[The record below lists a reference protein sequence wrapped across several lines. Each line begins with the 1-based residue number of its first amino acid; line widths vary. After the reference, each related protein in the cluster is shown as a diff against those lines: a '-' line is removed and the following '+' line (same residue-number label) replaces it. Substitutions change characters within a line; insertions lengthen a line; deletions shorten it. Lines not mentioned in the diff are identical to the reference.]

1 MGPVTFISV
10 KKILEGTVKR
20 HPDGFGFL
28 IPNDREHPDVYIPK
42 HSMNGIMSND
52 RVAVEVQQAREAK
65 TRYFGEIVKFIDRQT
80 KSVYGQFYKM
90 SNQYGIITDHE
101 GSWGSDIYIPLG
113 DSKNAQDGQIV
124 AVGLLKETTPSG
136 HLMGKVLEILGNLA
150 DPMNDL
156 KRVLINNQLPMDF
169 SKPAQA
175 EAQKYPATVLPEE
188 FEGRKDLTHMEFI
201 TIDGVTAK
209 DFDDAIYVETTSLG
223 FHLWVAIADVS
234 HYVKPGTAIDEEA
247 YKRGTSTYFP
257 KFVVPMLP
265 EALSN
270 ELCSLK
276 PNVDRLSLVCE
287 VVFDFTGET
296 LDYKVYEAVIRSQ
309 ARVTYGLAQ
318 EVIDGNT
325 PAELKHV
332 EKNIL
337 KARDL
342 AKLLMAKRFR
352 EGSLDLELPETQI
365 ILDDLGN
372 PIDIIRAER
381 IFSHRLIEE
390 LMLIANVCV
399 ARFLNDRNADCLYR
413 IHESPLEENI
423 LMLDRFLFN
432 FGGPHKVT
440 GGKLQKKL
448 SRVLEEFSGR
458 PEGEAL
464 SMLILRSM
472 MQAKYSANNVGHFG
486 LAFSHYAHFTS
497 PIRRYPDL
505 IVHRL
510 LKHFV
515 VDKKRYPLQTFE
527 QLESAGTWLSACEQK
542 AVKAERQLRAIKSA
556 RFMQQFLGQ
565 TFDGVIS
572 SVNKMGIFVILR
584 QYDVS
589 GLVKMDTLGL
599 GSMEHDEEN
608 LMLISPKTGIYFKV
622 GDTLKVTVSAAN
634 IEEGKVDFVIEG
646 ELKPNAKPPPQSS
659 GKKKGKVGKPD
670 KRGKSQKGHK
680 QKDGKIQLKSS
691 HRGGKSQFTKFRKKK
706 RRR

>member
-1 MGPVTFISV
+1 MQ

-52 RVAVEVQQAREAK
+52 RVQVEVSPAREAK
-65 TRYFGEIVKFIDRQT
+65 NRYFGEIVKFIDRQT

-101 GSWGSDIYIPLG
+101 GSWGSDIYIPLAE
-113 DSKNAQDGQIV
+113 SKNAQDGQIV
-124 AVGLLKETTPSG
+124 AVQLSKETTQSG
-136 HLMGKVLEILGNLA
+136 HIMGKVSEVLGNLQ

-156 KRVLINNQLPMDF
+156 KRVLINNQLPQEF
-169 SKPAQA
+169 SKPAQK
-175 EAQKYPATVLPEE
+175 EADQYPTEVLPEE
-188 FEGRKDLTHMEFI
+188 FEGRKDLTKMGFI

-209 DFDDAIYVETTSLG
+209 DFDDAIYVEVSNSG

-234 HYVKPGTAIDEEA
+234 HYVKPGMAINEDA

-276 PNVDRLSLVCE
+276 PNVNRLSLVCE
-287 VVFDFTGET
+287 VNFDFTGET
-296 LDYKVYEAVIRSQ
+296 LNYQVYEAVIKSQ

-318 EVIDGNT
+318 EVVDGNT
-325 PAELKHV
+325 PPELKHV
-332 EKNIL
+332 EQNIL
-337 KARDL
+337 RAKDL

-399 ARFLNDRNADCLYR
+399 ARYLNDRNAECLYR
-413 IHESPLEENI
+413 IHEAPLEDNI
-423 LMLDRFLFN
+423 KMLERFLFN
-432 FGGPHKVT
+432 FGGPYKVT

-448 SRVLEEFSGR
+448 SAVLEEFSGKA
-458 PEGEAL
+458 EGEAL
-464 SMLILRSM
+464 GMLILRSM

-505 IVHRL
+505 MVHRQ
-510 LKHFV
+510 LKHFC
-515 VDKKRYPLQTFE
+515 VDKKRYPLRNFE
-527 QLESAGTWLSACEQK
+527 ELETAGVWLSACEQK
-542 AVKAERQLRAIKSA
+542 SVKAERQLRAIKCA
-556 RFMQQFLGQ
+556 RFMQKFIGE

-572 SVNKMGIFVILR
+572 SVNKMGIFVVLR

-589 GLVKMDTLGL
+589 GLVKMDAIGI
-599 GSMEHDEEN
+599 GQMEYDEEN

-622 GDTLKVTVSAAN
+622 GDTLRVTVSMAN
-634 IEEGKVDFVIEG
+634 IEEGKVDFVIDG
-646 ELKPNAKPPPQSS
+646 ELKPNATPPPVRSKSKDKKFKKQSNKHERNS
-659 GKKKGKVGKPD
+659 SSKGRP
-670 KRGKSQKGHK
+670 
-680 QKDGKIQLKSS
+680 GKIELKSS
-691 HRGGKSQFTKFRKKK
+691 HRGGKSQFSKFRRNKKK
-706 RRR
+706 RK

>member
-1 MGPVTFISV
+1 MQ

-52 RVAVEVQQAREAK
+52 RVQVEVQPAREAK
-65 TRYFGEIVKFIDRQT
+65 NRFFGEIIKFIDRQT

-101 GSWGSDIYIPLG
+101 GSWGSDIYIPMA
-113 DSKNAQDGQIV
+113 DSKNAKDGEVVSVQ
-124 AVGLLKETTPSG
+124 LLKETTPSG
-136 HLMGKVLEILGNLA
+136 HITGKVIEVMGNIQ

-169 SKPAQA
+169 SKPAQK
-175 EAQKYPATVLPEE
+175 EAAQYPSEVLPEE
-188 FEGRKDLTHMEFI
+188 FHGRKDLTKLGFI

-209 DFDDAIYVETTSLG
+209 DFDDAIYVETSSSG
-223 FHLWVAIADVS
+223 FKLWVAIADVS
-234 HYVKPGTAIDEEA
+234 HYVKPGMAIDDEA

-276 PNVDRLSLVCE
+276 PNVNRLSLVCE
-287 VVFDFTGET
+287 ASFDFTGET
-296 LDYKVYEAVIRSQ
+296 LKYDVYEAVIKSQ

-325 PAELKHV
+325 PAELEHV
-332 EKNIL
+332 EHNIL
-337 KARDL
+337 KAKDL
-342 AKLLMAKRFR
+342 SKLLMAKRFR

-399 ARFLNDRNADCLYR
+399 ARYLSERNAECLYR
-413 IHESPLEENI
+413 IHEPPLPENI
-423 LMLDRFLFN
+423 NILERFLFN
-432 FGGPHKVT
+432 FGGPHKVA

-448 SRVLEEFSGR
+448 SSILEHFSGK

-464 SMLILRSM
+464 GMLILRSL

-505 IVHRL
+505 AVHRQ
-510 LKHFV
+510 LKHFC
-515 VDKKRYPLQTFE
+515 VDKKRYPLKNFD
-527 QLESAGTWLSACEQK
+527 QLETAGVWLSACEQK
-542 AVKAERQLRAIKSA
+542 SVKAERQLRAIKCA
-556 RFMQQFLGQ
+556 RFMQQFLGES
-565 TFDGVIS
+565 FDGVIS

-589 GLVKMDTLGL
+589 GLIKMDAIGL
-599 GSMEHDEEN
+599 GSMDYDEEN
-608 LMLISPKTGIYFKV
+608 LMLISHKTGIYFKV
-622 GDTLKVTVSAAN
+622 GDTIKVTVSMAN
-634 IEEGKVDFVIEG
+634 IEEGKIDFVIDG
-646 ELKPNAKPPPQSS
+646 ELKPNATPPPVSS
-659 GKKKGKVGKPD
+659 KKKDKKNKHQRKNQGQNQKHGKKA
-670 KRGKSQKGHK
+670 RGGS
-680 QKDGKIQLKSS
+680 DKIQLSTS
-691 HRGGKSQFTKFRKKK
+691 HRGGKSQFSKFRRNKK
-706 RRR
+706 RRK

>member
-1 MGPVTFISV
+1 MQ

-52 RVAVEVQQAREAK
+52 RVAVEVQQAKEAK
-65 TRYFGEIVKFIDRQT
+65 NRYFGEIVKFIDRQT

-101 GSWGSDIYIPLG
+101 GSWGSDIYIPLSE
-113 DSKNAQDGQIV
+113 SKNAQDGQIV
-124 AVGLLKETTPSG
+124 AIQLLKETTPSG
-136 HLMGKVLEILGNLA
+136 HIMGKVSEVLGKLE

-156 KRVLINNQLPMDF
+156 KRVMINHQLPPEF
-169 SKPAQA
+169 SKQAQA
-175 EAQKYPATVLPEE
+175 EAKEYPTEVLPEE
-188 FEGRKDLTHMEFI
+188 FKNRRDLTQMGFI

-209 DFDDAIYVETTSLG
+209 DFDDAIYVESSNSG
-223 FHLWVAIADVS
+223 FQLWVAIADVS
-234 HYVKPGTAIDEEA
+234 HYVKPAMKIDEEA
-247 YKRGTSTYFP
+247 YQRGTSTYFP

-265 EALSN
+265 EELSN

-276 PNVDRLSLVCE
+276 PNVNRLSLVCE
-287 VVFDFTGET
+287 MHFDFAGET

-318 EVIDGNT
+318 EVVDGNT

-337 KARDL
+337 KAKDL

-413 IHESPLEENI
+413 IHEAPLADNI
-423 LMLDRFLFN
+423 QMLERFLFN
-432 FGGPHKVT
+432 FGGPHKVS

-448 SRVLEEFSGR
+448 SRILEEFSGK

-464 SMLILRSM
+464 GMLILRSM

-515 VDKKRYPLQTFE
+515 VDKKRYPLSTFE
-527 QLESAGTWLSACEQK
+527 NLESAGTWLSACEQK
-542 AVKAERQLRAIKSA
+542 SVKAERQLRAIKCA
-556 RFMQQFLGQ
+556 RFMQKFIGE

-589 GLVKMDTLGL
+589 GLVKMEMIGVKNL
-599 GSMEHDEEN
+599 EYDEEN
-608 LMLISPKTGIYFKV
+608 LMLISHKTGIYFKV
-622 GDTLKVTVSAAN
+622 GDLLKVRVSAAN
-634 IEEGKVDFVIEG
+634 IEEGKVDFLIEG
-646 ELKPNAKPPPQSS
+646 DIKPNATPPPVSSTKKKDKRDRASSSQKS
-659 GKKKGKVGKPD
+659 GKKA
-670 KRGKSQKGHK
+670 RGRS
-680 QKDGKIQLKSS
+680 DKIQLSTS
-691 HRGGKSQFTKFRKKK
+691 HRGGKSQFSKFRRNKKK
-706 RRR
+706 RS